1 MRCCRLQKR
10 KSYNANINIL
20 KITTMKKVKVFIAMI
35 AVALGG
41 LIIWSCTQDE
51 MENGQATY
59 RYSAKEIATLRAMA
73 EKYGVPEVVF
83 PTESSNKLLAL
94 KDMEDIF
101 KTFGAIKYSLSM
113 PLEHQDST
121 VTSITYKTKKPLVPS
136 LRKKRASGGESS
148 SYSFTELVSSYP
160 ATLTFKVS
168 WNPNRDQNGNI
179 TSFSLFVSGSLE
191 LPMALVSRGFFYL
204 NGTASYSKNFDDT
217 LCLTY

>member
-1 MRCCRLQKR
+1 MGGCYRLQKR
-10 KSYNANINIL
+10 KSNNANFNFL
-20 KITTMKKVKVFIAMI
+20 KITIMKKVKVFIAMI

-51 MENGQATY
+51 MENGQTTY
-59 RYSAKEIATLRAMA
+59 RYSEDEITTLHAMA

-148 SYSFTELVSSYP
+148 SYSFTELVS
-160 ATLTFKVS
+160 
-168 WNPNRDQNGNI
+168 
-179 TSFSLFVSGSLE
+179 
-191 LPMALVSRGFFYL
+191 
-204 NGTASYSKNFDDT
+204 
-217 LCLTY
+217 